1 MVVSLQKNLNELEA
15 TKLTLKNGNFYVA
28 CILEKTSD
36 LTLPHKGFLYLAPVY
51 LFHLHPSLLPSS
63 HMDLLIPHACPSDSA
78 GATPLP

>member
-1 MVVSLQKNLNELEA
+1 MVVSLHKNLNELEA

-28 CILEKTSD
+28 YILEKNSD
-36 LTLPHKGFLYLAPVY
+36 FMLPHKGFLYLAPFY

-63 HMDLLIPHACPSDSA
+63 LTDVLIPHACPSDFA